1 LSIVTTAPIH
11 PATSQEPTLIP
22 GASNPR
28 FVAVFAWYVKR
39 LLRKKFFALRLTDG
53 SQKLLQEV
61 RNTEQPLL
69 VLFTH
74 SSWWD
79 PLIGFFLGHKYMP
92 ERSAIAPMDAQ
103 QLQKFSFFRKVG
115 IFGIDPENPASL
127 VTMKQY
133 VAQHFASNP
142 RPSLF
147 LTPQGRFADPR
158 ADLTIRPGAA
168 AVAASHKGCIALAV
182 CMEYA
187 FWIDQNP
194 EVFIHIRRINADG
207 DSTPSWQRAIVRD
220 MGEARGE
227 LASLVIARNPEMF
240 DVIHGGPPSTNP
252 LYDLYLRMRGR
263 SNQISLDHRPV
274 NENTDRLKVG
284 S

>member
-1 LSIVTTAPIH
+1 MTTAPFH
-11 PATSQEPTLIP
+11 PASSQEPTLIP
-22 GASNPR
+22 GAKNDR

-39 LLRKKFFALRLTDG
+39 LLRRKFFALRLTDG
-53 SQKLLQEV
+53 SRRLLEETSA
-61 RNTEQPLL
+61 TEHPLL

-79 PLIGFFLGHKYMP
+79 PLVGFFLGYKYMS
-92 ERSAIAPMDAQ
+92 ERSAIAPMDAK
-103 QLQKFSFFRKVG
+103 QLQKFAFFRKLG

-127 VTMKQY
+127 VQMKQY
-133 VAQHFASNP
+133 VADHFASNP

-158 ADLTIRPGAA
+158 ADLIIRPGAA
-168 AVAASHKGCIALAV
+168 AVAAAHKGCIALSV
-182 CMEYA
+182 CIEYA
-187 FWIDQNP
+187 FWIDQHP
-194 EVFIHIRRINADG
+194 EVFIHVRRIHADG
-207 DSTPSWQRAIVRD
+207 DSTPAWQRAIVRD

-227 LASLVIARNPEMF
+227 LASLVIARNPDAFE
-240 DVIHGGPPSTNP
+240 VILGGPATTSP

-263 SNQISLDHRPV
+263 SNQISLDHRGV
-274 NENTDRLKVG
+274 NESVHRAKVG